1 MTEFPKIIMILGA
14 VLLIIGAVLHFVGKM
29 PGDIFVKKRKC
40 HVFLP
45 GCHLYYYKC
54 GIINFAQS
62 FWQNEITKD

>member
-29 PGDIFVKKRKC
+29 PGDIFVKKGNVTFFFPVVTC
-40 HVFLP
+40 
-45 GCHLYYYKC
+45 
-54 GIINFAQS
+54 IIISVVLSILLNL